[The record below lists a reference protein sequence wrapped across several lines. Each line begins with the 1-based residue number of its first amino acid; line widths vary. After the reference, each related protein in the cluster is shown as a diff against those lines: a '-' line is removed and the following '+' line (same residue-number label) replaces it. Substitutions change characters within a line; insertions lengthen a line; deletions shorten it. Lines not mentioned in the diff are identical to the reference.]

1 MTADIEI
8 FISKFDIYQEP
19 RNLNLSVCVRLGSVT
34 ANFTSGLYWME
45 SPSFLYNIFFSSSVD
60 EMFEMNNIFAA
71 LTPI

>member
-1 MTADIEI
+1 MTADIEM
-8 FISKFDIYQEP
+8 FISKFDICQKP

-34 ANFTSGLYWME
+34 ANFTSDLYWVE

-60 EMFEMNNIFAA
+60 EMFEINNIFAA

>member
-1 MTADIEI
+1 MTPDIEM

-45 SPSFLYNIFFSSSVD
+45 SPSFLYNIFFSSSAD
-60 EMFEMNNIFAA
+60 EMFEINNIFAA
-71 LTPI
+71 LTPV

>member
-1 MTADIEI
+1 MTADIEM

-60 EMFEMNNIFAA
+60 EMFEINNIFAA

>member
-1 MTADIEI
+1 MTADIEM

-45 SPSFLYNIFFSSSVD
+45 SPSFLCNIFFSSSVD
-60 EMFEMNNIFAA
+60 EMFEINNIFAA
-71 LTPI
+71 LTPV